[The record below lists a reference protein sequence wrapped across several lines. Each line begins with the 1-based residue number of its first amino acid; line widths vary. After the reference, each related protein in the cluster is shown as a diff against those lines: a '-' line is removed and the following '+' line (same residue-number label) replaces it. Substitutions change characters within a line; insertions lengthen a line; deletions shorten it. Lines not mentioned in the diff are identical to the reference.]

1 MKKILSLLII
11 IGLVAGGVYLETHTI
26 PAPRHNVEKVVSNE
40 RIFK

>member
-11 IGLVAGGVYLETHTI
+11 IGLAGGAIYLNTHDI

-40 RIFK
+40 RILK